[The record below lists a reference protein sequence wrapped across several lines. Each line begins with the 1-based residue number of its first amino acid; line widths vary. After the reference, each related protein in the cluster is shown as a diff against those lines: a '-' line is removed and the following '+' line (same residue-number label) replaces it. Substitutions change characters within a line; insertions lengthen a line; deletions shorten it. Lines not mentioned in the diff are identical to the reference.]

1 MSDAD
6 GLRSLIWVYQGK
18 FVANINTGNTETSTS
33 LIDVQYIELALM
45 KRTGD
50 DRVFV
55 VMWELFLKH
64 DLSDIDT
71 NNWS

>member
-1 MSDAD
+1 M
-6 GLRSLIWVYQGK
+6 YQS
-18 FVANINTGNTETSTS
+18 GNSETSTR

-55 VMWELFLKH
+55 VVGELFLKH
-64 DLSDIDT
+64 ELSDIDT
-71 NNWS
+71 NN